1 MKSIKMF
8 LQYSLLQ
15 LYRTPIKTI
24 MGLTV
29 MGMVCVFLCVGFNLR
44 QTVKKNIHLL
54 KEEFDVVAVPNF
66 SGSVDKQ
73 GKLIDDTTDRD
84 YAGYLN
90 TYAED
95 FDLSVIE
102 NASGVNDILVHKQF
116 GAYLSAE
123 RNLIPGDA
131 MTRNTHDIVIFTYDG
146 DEPLVAEYWD
156 LQKFKATILWSARG
170 YHEFPKHEKGMK
182 ILNAVEPYMVASQ
195 WREVITEL
203 EQEDLW
209 RKDILGNTTGT
220 FILQPGQTYIA
231 SVYWEIA
238 DKTNKGI
245 HVKGGD
251 RLNWMVVSIDQGHSK
266 QEIRYENGGFYA
278 QQDPDAYQVT
288 FPCIMPYTEDFWETE
303 AGAYFRDAAEICKI
317 NGSALT
323 VVSTEDMS
331 AYLPFHQG
339 GVYLSQGRNF
349 TEEDYANGNKVCIV
363 SKYLADQN
371 GWKIGHKLD
380 MFFFEANYGF
390 NVQSEA
396 VASYYEPLEE
406 HYDSTTDTY
415 SLEMTDRFFDEGTF
429 EIVGFYS
436 GNVTFSDFSKDI
448 QYTKD
453 EGIDRRIIFVP
464 QASVENQPDVPL
476 SKYNTSVLLD
486 DELFIYFMSDME
498 TSGLLEQ
505 QKGRY
510 QLKFDIYDQGLGAM
524 KQSLR
529 QLDVTS
535 KMVLYVACAVAI
547 TVIILLS
554 VLTILQNRKQIA
566 ILRSLGVEKK
576 QIPMAVLSGFLIIC
590 LLGAIIGG
598 GIAHLISNRVAD
610 YILDTVQTD
619 LADTSFTS
627 TLAKKDADHDEKY
640 AIAIQSQPVVA
651 VLTSASVWIILA
663 LLCGAL
669 ILREANQS
677 PMLRLGTK
685 E

>member
-1 MKSIKMF
+1 MNAKFLYKSIV
-8 LQYSLLQ
+8 Q
-15 LYRTPIKTI
+15 LSRTP
-24 MGLTV
+24 V
-29 MGMVCVFLCVGFNLR
+29 RMVSVLLVIILICSFLCISFNLR

-54 KEEFDVVAVPNF
+54 QEEFDVVAIPNF
-66 SGSVDKQ
+66 RGSVDEQ
-73 GKLIDDTTDRD
+73 GRLIDDTTSRD

-95 FDLSVIE
+95 FDLSAIE
-102 NASGVNDILVHKQF
+102 NASGVNEILVHKQF
-116 GAYLSAE
+116 GAYLSSE
-123 RNLIPGDA
+123 TDLIPGDA
-131 MTRNTHDIVIFTYDG
+131 LTRNTHDIVIFTYDG
-146 DEPLVAEYWD
+146 EEPLVAEYWE
-156 LQKFKATILWSARG
+156 LESIKVTIQWSARG
-170 YHEFPKHEKGMK
+170 YHQLPKHERGLKL
-182 ILNAVEPYMVASQ
+182 LNTVDPYMVVSQ
-195 WREVITEL
+195 WPETITEL
-203 EQEDLW
+203 GQDDLW
-209 RKDILGNTTGT
+209 EENIIGRKTGT

-231 SVYWEIA
+231 SVYWELSV
-238 DKTNKGI
+238 KMNNGV
-245 HVKGGD
+245 HLKGGD
-251 RLNWMVVSIDQGHSK
+251 RLNWMVICIDEGHSK
-266 QEIRYENGGFYA
+266 QKIQYENGGFYA

-380 MFFFEANYGF
+380 MSFFEATYGF
-390 NVQSEA
+390 NVQSES
-396 VASYYEPLEE
+396 VASYYEPLVE

-436 GNVTFSDFSKDI
+436 GNVTLSHFSKDI

-453 EGIDRRIIFVP
+453 EGIDRRVIFVP
-464 QASVENQPDVPL
+464 QSSVDNQPDVPL
-476 SKYNTSVLLD
+476 SKYNTSILLD

-498 TSGLLEQ
+498 ASGLLEQ

-510 QLKFDIYDQGLGAM
+510 QLKFEIYDQGLGAM

-529 QLDVTS
+529 QLDITS
-535 KMVLYVACAVAI
+535 RMVLYVACAVAI
-547 TVIILLS
+547 TVIILLA
-554 VLTILQNRKQIA
+554 VLTVLQNRKQIA
-566 ILRSLGVEKK
+566 ILRSLGIEKK
-576 QIPMAVLSGFLIIC
+576 QIPMAVLSGFLILC
-590 LLGAIIGG
+590 LCGACIGG
-598 GIAHLISNRVAD
+598 GVAHLISGNVAD

-627 TLAKKDADHDEKY
+627 TLVKEDADHDEKY
-640 AIAIQSQPVVA
+640 AIAIQSQPRVA
-651 VLTSASVWIILA
+651 VFASVAVWCALA
-663 LLCGAL
+663 LLCCAL
-669 ILREANQS
+669 ILPEANKS
-677 PMLRLGTK
+677 PMLTLGAK

>member
-1 MKSIKMF
+1 
-8 LQYSLLQ
+8 
-15 LYRTPIKTI
+15 
-24 MGLTV
+24 
-29 MGMVCVFLCVGFNLR
+29 
-44 QTVKKNIHLL
+44 
-54 KEEFDVVAVPNF
+54 
-66 SGSVDKQ
+66 
-73 GKLIDDTTDRD
+73 
-84 YAGYLN
+84 
-90 TYAED
+90 
-95 FDLSVIE
+95 
-102 NASGVNDILVHKQF
+102 
-116 GAYLSAE
+116 
-123 RNLIPGDA
+123 
-131 MTRNTHDIVIFTYDG
+131 
-146 DEPLVAEYWD
+146 
-156 LQKFKATILWSARG
+156 
-170 YHEFPKHEKGMK
+170 
-182 ILNAVEPYMVASQ
+182 
-195 WREVITEL
+195 
-203 EQEDLW
+203 
-209 RKDILGNTTGT
+209 
-220 FILQPGQTYIA
+220 
-231 SVYWEIA
+231 
-238 DKTNKGI
+238 
-245 HVKGGD
+245 
-251 RLNWMVVSIDQGHSK
+251 MVVSIDQGHSK

-380 MFFFEANYGF
+380 MSFFEANYGF

-640 AIAIQSQPVVA
+640 AIAIQSQPVAA

>member
-1 MKSIKMF
+1 MKSTKM
-8 LQYSLLQ
+8 LVQYSLSQ
-15 LYRTPIKTI
+15 LYRTPIKTV
-24 MGLTV
+24 MLLTV
-29 MGMVCVFLCVGFNLR
+29 MGMVCVFLCVSLNLR

-66 SGSVDKQ
+66 RGSVDNQ
-73 GKLIDDTTDRD
+73 GKLIDDTTSRN

-90 TYAED
+90 TYAEN

-116 GAYLSAE
+116 GAYLRSE
-123 RNLIPGDA
+123 TNLIPGDA
-131 MTRNTHDIVIFTYDG
+131 MTRNTRDIVIFTYDG

-170 YHEFPKHEKGMK
+170 YHEIPKHERGMK
-182 ILNAVEPYMVASQ
+182 ILNAVEPYMVASH

-203 EQEDLW
+203 EQDDLW
-209 RKDILGNTTGT
+209 RKNMFGNTTGT

-231 SVYWEIA
+231 SVYWEIS
-238 DKTNKGI
+238 DRTNKGI
-245 HVKGGD
+245 YVKGSD

-266 QEIRYENGGFYA
+266 REMHYDNGGFYM
-278 QQDPDAYQVT
+278 QHDPAAYQVT
-288 FPCIMPYTEDFWETE
+288 FPCIMPYTEGFWETE
-303 AGAYFRDAAEICKI
+303 AGEYFRDAAEICNI

-339 GVYLSQGRNF
+339 GVYLSQGRGF
-349 TEEDYANGNKVCIV
+349 TEEDYANGNQVCVV
-363 SKYLADQN
+363 SKLLAEQN
-371 GWKIGHKLD
+371 GWKLGHKLD
-380 MFFFEANYGF
+380 MSFFETEYGF
-390 NVQSEA
+390 NTQSEA
-396 VASYYEPLEE
+396 IASYYEPLVE
-406 HYDSTTDTY
+406 HYDSASDTY
-415 SLEMTDRFFDEGTF
+415 SLEMTNRFFDEGTF

-464 QASVENQPDVPL
+464 QASVANQPNVPL
-476 SKYNTSVLLD
+476 SKYNTSILLD

-510 QLKFDIYDQGLGAM
+510 QLKFDIYDQGLGGM

-529 QLDVTS
+529 QLDITS
-535 KMVLYVACAVAI
+535 RMVLYVACAVA
-547 TVIILLS
+547 VVVVVLLA
-554 VLTILQNRKQIA
+554 VLTVLQSRRQIA
-566 ILRSLGVEKK
+566 TLRSLGVKK
-576 QIPMAVLSGFLIIC
+576 QQIPAAVLSGVLLIC
-590 LLGAIIGG
+590 LLGAIAG
-598 GIAHLISNRVAD
+598 GILGHTISDRVAG
-610 YILDTVQTD
+610 YILDTARQD
-619 LADTSFTS
+619 LADTSFTA
-627 TLAKKDADHDEKY
+627 TLAKANAQKEEQY
-640 AIAIQSQPVVA
+640 AIAIQSKPITA
-651 VLTSASVWIILA
+651 VLSVSIL
-663 LLCGAL
+663 LMSFTLFCVVL
-669 ILREANQS
+669 VLPEARKS
-677 PMLRLGTK
+677 PMLTLGAK